1 VTRRGPVPTRLSQPL
16 CLLFSLS
23 LPPVLGHS
31 PRKAAAMRG
40 RQRLAAAARR
50 GARTPEA
57 RGIATAQEVIAVA
70 AIAFMQL
77 RRLHPCGC
85 GSLRVVA
92 MRRQLRVIEA
102 RAFDKSPLHDLLPR
116 SLSLFIYLSIY
127 LSRLYSL
134 SPSLPPS
141 LSLSLSLSLSQRALS
156 ISRRCVIAITRRR
169 GSSHAC
175 AHEFF
180 TKNSDA
186 IHV

>member
-1 VTRRGPVPTRLSQPL
+1 MTRRGPVPTRLSQPL

-57 RGIATAQEVIAVA
+57 RGIATAQEAIAVA

-102 RAFDKSPLHDLLPR
+102 RAFDKSPLHDLLPL
-116 SLSLFIYLSIY
+116 SLSFYLSIY
-127 LSRLYSL
+127 LSISPVLSL
-134 SPSLPPS
+134 SLP
-141 LSLSLSLSLSQRALS
+141 LSLSLSLS
-156 ISRRCVIAITRRR
+156 
-169 GSSHAC
+169 
-175 AHEFF
+175 AHFR
-180 TKNSDA
+180 
-186 IHV
+186 